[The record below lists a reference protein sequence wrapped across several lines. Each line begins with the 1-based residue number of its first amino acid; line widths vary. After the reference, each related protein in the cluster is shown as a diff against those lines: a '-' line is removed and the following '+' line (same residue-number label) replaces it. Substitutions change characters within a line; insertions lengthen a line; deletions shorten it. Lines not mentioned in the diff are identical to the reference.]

1 MRRNSSQI
9 DIQFAGTKIKIIMAK
24 NFASIAFT
32 DTVKAMQEKLGS
44 RSSYARMERDTY
56 VDGLTENEID
66 FIAQRDS
73 FYMAS
78 IGENNFPYIQH
89 RGGPKGFLKVL
100 NAKRIGFIDFRGNM
114 QYISAGNIATNN
126 NVALIMVDYPARAR
140 LKILAKAEIVE
151 LTDDPVLYDLLE
163 LDDYK
168 FKPER
173 MMVFNIEAYDW
184 NCPQHI
190 TPRYTV
196 EDIEEAF
203 AGQRDHVEKLEA
215 EIKELKL
222 KLKDP

>member
-114 QYISAGNIATNN
+114 QYISSGNIATNN
-126 NVALIMVDYPARAR
+126 NVALIMVNYPARAR

>member
-1 MRRNSSQI
+1 
-9 DIQFAGTKIKIIMAK
+9 MAK
-24 NFASIAFT
+24 NFAAIAFT
-32 DTVKAMQEKLGS
+32 DAVKAMQEKLGS
-44 RSSYARMERDTY
+44 RSSYARMERDIY

-100 NAKRIGFIDFRGNM
+100 DAKRIGLIDFRGNM
-114 QYISAGNIATNN
+114 QYISSGHITTNN
-126 NVALIMVDYPARAR
+126 NVALIIVDYPARAR

-151 LTDDPVLYDLLE
+151 LKDDPDLYDLLA

-173 MMVFNIEAYDW
+173 MMIFNIEAYDW

-196 EDIEEAF
+196 EDIQKAF
-203 AGQRDHVEKLEA
+203 AGQLDHTAELEA
-215 EIKELKL
+215 EIKKLKL
-222 KLKDP
+222 KLRDT

>member
-1 MRRNSSQI
+1 M
-9 DIQFAGTKIKIIMAK
+9 IMAK
-24 NFASIAFT
+24 NFATLAFT

-44 RSSYARMERDTY
+44 RASYARMERETY
-56 VDGLTENEID
+56 RDGLTQNEVG

-100 NAKRIGFIDFRGNM
+100 DSKRIGFIDFSGNM
-114 QYISAGNIATNN
+114 QYISVGNIATNN

-151 LTDDPVLYDLLE
+151 LKDDPVLYDLLE
-163 LDDYK
+163 INDYK

-173 MMVFNIEAYDW
+173 MMVFNVEAYDW

-190 TPRYTV
+190 IPRYTAEEV
-196 EDIEEAF
+196 EEAF
-203 AGQRDHVEKLEA
+203 ASQREHVKKLEA
-215 EIKELKL
+215 EVKELKL
-222 KLKDP
+222 KLKEKC